1 MWTLRNMHI
10 HRDSLTIL
18 TVTELV
24 ESDALAQ
31 FEEFLHAQIKF
42 NAELE
47 KHSEKLIA
55 EHLRRAR
62 EAKVRHHDALAKR
75 RPVARR
81 EGAFAC
87 ALFEAGKIFER
98 IEQSIFLARLAMS
111 IWVVNA
117 RRYQSFSRAR

>member
-55 EHLRRAR
+55 EHLRRAK
-62 EAKVRHHDALAKR
+62 EAKVSLSPSLA
-75 RPVARR
+75 
-81 EGAFAC
+81 
-87 ALFEAGKIFER
+87 ER
-98 IEQSIFLARLAMS
+98 GRLLVYDLIFLRLGRYLNVLS
-111 IWVVNA
+111 I
-117 RRYQSFSRAR
+117 